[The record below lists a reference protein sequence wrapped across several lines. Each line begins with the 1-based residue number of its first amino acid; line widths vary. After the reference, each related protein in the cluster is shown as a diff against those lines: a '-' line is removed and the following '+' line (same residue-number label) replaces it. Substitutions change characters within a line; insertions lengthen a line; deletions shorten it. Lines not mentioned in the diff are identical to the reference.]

1 MLVIR
6 HLNLISVQ
14 SWTYLRLIGQNL
26 SIQLKVACVQIPLV
40 LSSFAYVDLA
50 SLKLSSDEIL
60 VFTII
65 CIYVDME
72 DLFVDRQI

>member
-6 HLNLISVQ
+6 YLNLISVQ
-14 SWTYLRLIGQNL
+14 SWTFLRSIGQNV
-26 SIQLKVACVQIPLV
+26 SVQLKVACAQIPLV

-50 SLKLSSDEIL
+50 NLKLSSDQIL
-60 VFTII
+60 VFAII

>member
-6 HLNLISVQ
+6 YLNLISVQ
-14 SWTYLRLIGQNL
+14 SWTFLRSIGQNV
-26 SIQLKVACVQIPLV
+26 SVQLKVVCAQIPLV

-50 SLKLSSDEIL
+50 NLKLSSDQIL
-60 VFTII
+60 VFAIK